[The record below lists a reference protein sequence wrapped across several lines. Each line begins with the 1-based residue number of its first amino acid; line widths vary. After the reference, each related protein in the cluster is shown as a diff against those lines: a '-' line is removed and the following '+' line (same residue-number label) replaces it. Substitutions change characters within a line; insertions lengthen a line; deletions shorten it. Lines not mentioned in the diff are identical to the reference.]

1 MNEEEIRELHKDLGF
16 AFTKYAA
23 SPVEWPLLDQLPR
36 GTTLV
41 FQTDDPD
48 YNAWELQLAARAGAR
63 DKQPDRPVTLIYVH
77 VPNPP
82 SVEGIDWSRAKVLGS
97 FAIKAE
103 YKEEAAPV

>member
-1 MNEEEIRELHKDLGF
+1 MSEDDIKKLHRALGF

-36 GTTLV
+36 GAKLV

-48 YNAWELQLAARAGAR
+48 YNAWELQLAAQGAAR
-63 DKQPDRPVTLIYVH
+63 DDHPDRPATLIHVR

-82 SVEGIDWSRAKVLGS
+82 SVEGIDWSQAKVLGS
-97 FAIKAE
+97 YVITAD
-103 YKEEAAPV
+103 YKEATPV